1 MSNSSITATRS
12 AKHKTL
18 NVTDL
23 MTIGIFFVINL
34 VVGVTISFIGITPVT
49 YVMITSVQAL
59 VLGIPMMLFFAKI
72 HKPGMVLVFSMLSGL
87 SSLLLGLGIWPLL
100 LSLVTGVTAEIV
112 LRAGK
117 YESTF
122 HSVIAYACIALTPT
136 ASYIPLFFTTRQYL
150 ESSEMHE
157 KYGASFADG
166 LASIGEM
173 SWLYGIIVIS
183 TFCCGIL
190 GGILG
195 RRIFT
200 KHFERAGIV

>member
-1 MSNSSITATRS
+1 MPNSNSTTTRS
-12 AKHKTL
+12 TKNKTL

-34 VVGVTISFIGITPVT
+34 VVGVAISFIGITPVT

-122 HSVIAYACIALTPT
+122 HSVIAYAWIALTPV
-136 ASYIPLFFTTRQYL
+136 SYTHLTLPTKR
-150 ESSEMHE
+150 
-157 KYGASFADG
+157 
-166 LASIGEM
+166 
-173 SWLYGIIVIS
+173 IV
-183 TFCCGIL
+183 
-190 GGILG
+190 
-195 RRIFT
+195 
-200 KHFERAGIV
+200 